1 MGRKIRGACFR
12 IDLEQH
18 VWSVSCQS
26 SLSGTHWIALSIRF
40 SISFSSS
47 HLDRLKCF
55 LQIKIITIDSNR
67 DNLKR
72 NGTFT
77 FQDLQADAYNLDQ
90 RQTVHA
96 FFFNPFFFLP
106 IYTWIYIIARE
117 IDKCKLNNT
126 NRETEARHVKYSHR
140 NSCQAK
146 IDGSTRKL
154 IERSDEINFISRQP
168 LIYAAGSLYTDDLHI
183 SNDDCPAKVDI
194 ERVGCCAF
202 QLEWRIRGWFAI
214 QWILLS
220 GERDEYLPSS
230 LNWLLNYCANCDLI
244 FWTEV

>member
-106 IYTWIYIIARE
+106 VYTWIYIIARE

-140 NSCQAK
+140 NS
-146 IDGSTRKL
+146 GENR
-154 IERSDEINFISRQP
+154 RIN
-168 LIYAAGSLYTDDLHI
+168 
-183 SNDDCPAKVDI
+183 
-194 ERVGCCAF
+194 
-202 QLEWRIRGWFAI
+202 
-214 QWILLS
+214 
-220 GERDEYLPSS
+220 
-230 LNWLLNYCANCDLI
+230 
-244 FWTEV
+244 